1 MNRQSAKQTELRRA
15 LSGIRGHIV
24 LAFGIS
30 FVMTLL
36 ALAPLGYMRDVY
48 GPVINS
54 RSTNTLI
61 WVTVV
66 LIGALA
72 LAGILEWI
80 RSRVLSAA
88 SIKFGAGLSQ
98 RVFNV
103 TFQANLEKLPGAREP
118 LSDLRIIRQF
128 LASPTLGCLLD
139 TPLGLVFL
147 MMVFLIHPTMGYLS
161 LTGALITLAIG
172 VYTEARVR
180 PLITQAIRNNQQAQ
194 HFIADSSRNAT
205 VIQAMGMGPAVRRRW
220 LGVQNLMLEQQAQGS
235 MAQAVGSSSAKT
247 TMLAQGSVLL
257 GVGALLTLIGHL
269 PPEAGAYL
277 IIAKLLGAM
286 AVRPLLQLIQSWKSV
301 INARESYR
309 RLDAVLT
316 DIPEP
321 PPKLKIPPPTGHLV
335 VSDVMARPPGS
346 KATVLREVSFNVKP
360 GRVLAIVG
368 PSGSGKSSLARL
380 LVGVW
385 RPIAGSVRLD
395 GAEIAD
401 WNKDELGPYLGYLPQ
416 DVELFAGT
424 LAENIARFGV
434 IDPEA
439 LRDAVQLAGLQPLV
453 ESLPDGLQT
462 EIHEGGQVLSG
473 GQRQRVGI
481 ARAIYGSPKLIV
493 MDEPNS
499 SLDARGESDLAQAI
513 LALRGRGAAVVVI
526 THRKTL
532 LKVVDLM
539 LVLKSGK
546 PKIFG
551 PRNKV
556 LQELSDQVRAAKE
569 AQAAKPAQPQALQ
582 GPQGDVVVPLPVSAS
597 GSAS

>member
-1 MNRQSAKQTELRRA
+1 MNRESSRQTELRQA
-15 LSGIRGHIV
+15 LSGIRGHVV
-24 LAFGIS
+24 LALGIS

-54 RSTNTLI
+54 RSTQTLV

-66 LIGALA
+66 LVGALT
-72 LAGILEWI
+72 LAGVLEWI
-80 RSRVLSAA
+80 RSKVLSAA
-88 SIKFGAGLSQ
+88 SIRFGAGLSQ

-103 TFQANLEKLPGAREP
+103 TFRANLEKLPGAREP
-118 LSDLRIIRQF
+118 LSDLRIVRQF
-128 LASPTLGCLLD
+128 LASPTMGCLLD

-147 MMVFLIHPTMGYLS
+147 LMVFLIHPTMGYLS
-161 LTGALITLAIG
+161 LTGALITLLIG
-172 VYTEARVR
+172 MYTEARVR
-180 PLITQAIRNNQQAQ
+180 PLITQAIRDNQQAQ
-194 HFIADSSRNAT
+194 VFIADSSRNAT
-205 VIQAMGMGPAVRRRW
+205 VIEAMGMVPAIRRRW
-220 LGVQNLMLEQQAQGS
+220 LAVQNLMLTQQAQGS

-257 GVGALLTLIGHL
+257 GVGAFLTLVGHL

-309 RLDAVLT
+309 RLEKILADLQ
-316 DIPEP
+316 EP
-321 PPKLKIPPPTGHLV
+321 PPKLKIPAPTGHLV

-346 KATVLREVSFNVKP
+346 KATVLREVSFTVKP

-385 RPIAGSVRLD
+385 RPVVGSVRLD
-395 GAEIAD
+395 GADIAD

-434 IDPEA
+434 IDPQA
-439 LRDAVQLAGLQPLV
+439 LADAIELSGLQSLV
-453 ESLPDGLQT
+453 DSLPEGLET
-462 EIHEGGQVLSG
+462 DIHEGGLILSG

-481 ARAIYGSPKLIV
+481 ARAIYGSPRLIV

-499 SLDARGESDLAQAI
+499 SLDAQGDAALAQTI
-513 LALRGRGAAVVVI
+513 LAMRSRGAAVVVI
-526 THRKTL
+526 THRKSL
-532 LKVVDLM
+532 LKIADLM
-539 LVLKSGK
+539 LVLKNGK
-546 PKIFG
+546 PRIFG

-556 LQELSDQVRAAKE
+556 LQELADQVKAAKA
-569 AQAAKPAQPQALQ
+569 AQAARSVQPASSAVQ
-582 GPQGDVVVPLPVSAS
+582 GPPLVPQQISAS